1 MFDDATTTSARS
13 AAPAAAA
20 ADLAAQ
26 HRRGR
31 LYVAL
36 AAVAWSSA
44 GLLQR
49 ELSVGIATQLAGR
62 AFFAVIGL
70 LAYVAVAERGALVR
84 AFRATGR
91 GGLAVAALMAIS
103 SGCFI
108 IALNHSSVAN
118 VLFMQAIAPILAAAL
133 GTLLGE
139 PVERR
144 TWIAMAVAVLGVGLM
159 VGGPGHPPPLGFGL
173 SVLMSVSFAGLI
185 VITRHR
191 RDVSMAPATCLSQ
204 VVVLAAAAPFAS
216 PGSVSTR
223 DLGLLVALGVGQIGL
238 GLVLLTIGARL
249 IPAAEVA
256 LITLLEIVLGPLWV
270 WIFLSEQPS
279 AATLAGGA
287 IVLGAVAIQA
297 RGTPAAEAAVP
308 PP

>member
-1 MFDDATTTSARS
+1 
-13 AAPAAAA
+13 
-20 ADLAAQ
+20 
-26 HRRGR
+26 
-31 LYVAL
+31 VAL

-44 GLLQR
+44 GILQR
-49 ELSVGIATQLAGR
+49 ELSVGPATQLAGR
-62 AFFAVIGL
+62 ALFAVIGL
-70 LAYVAVAERGALVR
+70 LAYVAIAERGAVVR

-133 GTLLGE
+133 GTILGE
-139 PVERR
+139 AVQRR
-144 TWIAMAVAVLGVGLM
+144 TWVAMAVAALGVALM
-159 VGGPGHPPPLGFGL
+159 VGGPGRPPPLGFGL

-216 PGSVSTR
+216 PGSASGR

-297 RGTPAAEAAVP
+297 RGTPAAEASVP